1 MLTTFDRYLLG
12 RMLHTFIVFFVATYG
27 LYTVFDLFTNID
39 AFQTEAHKAADA
51 ARLEGLPEWS
61 DQDLLMRMARQIGV
75 YYAFRMSDF
84 LELAGPILVTVSVVA
99 VLGLLEKHSESHPLL
114 AAGIPAFRLLRPFL
128 IATAVLN
135 LLIIANQELLM
146 PEIAVQLQTPRGKD
160 HPTKQQVIPV
170 YDYSNHMMSIDG
182 ESVSLAESRLDAAI
196 FYLTPELAAGGCTLR
211 ADSAVY
217 RQASAD
223 RPAGWLLI
231 NQTGRFDE
239 ELLTPLGRER
249 IFPQRNGQDVFVTSE
264 VSFDQ
269 LYDQG
274 RNPKLLSSSQLV
286 KRIRNPATGTVPVR
300 RQSLALHSRITRPL
314 LSMLSAVIALA
325 LVLRKESMGLI
336 VNLATCGLV
345 LAATFGIT
353 QGSLLLGNAGLIR
366 PDVAAWFPVVVTG
379 TTSVW
384 TAGYVQT

>member
-12 RMLHTFIVFFVATYG
+12 RMLHTFVVFFVATYG

-182 ESVSLAESRLDAAI
+182 ESVSLAESRLDAAV